1 MSDST
6 KEAQVA
12 KAVQA
17 LSRNPSH
24 FPPGRQAL
32 AELSQEIDV
41 SINVLQEVVAQLAVG
56 LLSFV
61 EPELKLEATSV
72 AEPEIEAL
80 PEPVLEQK
88 PVHKVAI
95 KTKTRK

>member
-1 MSDST
+1 MSDSA
-6 KEAQVA
+6 KKAQVV

-17 LSRNPSH
+17 LSQNPSH

-32 AELSQEIDV
+32 AELSQEIGV
-41 SINVLQEVVAQLAVG
+41 PINVLQEVVAQLAVG

-61 EPELKLEATSV
+61 EPELKLEATS
-72 AEPEIEAL
+72 AAESPLEPE
-80 PEPVLEQK
+80 
-88 PVHKVAI
+88 PVHKVEI